1 MPRKFDM
8 NEMKAKLAKYDE
20 RKTETEKAL
29 SKIEASRKEL
39 VAKIANEERKIRT
52 HNLCEVGGLVYKYFG
67 ENLTGEQ
74 FKEILDVLFK
84 MNGVQEFVNAE
95 KDKRALAEIE
105 RIENITLS
113 ELFTNSSL
121 TALKVTLRRL
131 IRQLKFLPTALKFME
146 HF

>member
-1 MPRKFDM
+1 MARRFDM

-39 VAKIANEERKIRT
+39 AARIASEERKIRT
-52 HNLCEVGGLVYKYFG
+52 HNLCECGGLVYKYFG
-67 ENLTGEQ
+67 ENLTSEQ

-105 RIENITLS
+105 RIENITS
-113 ELFTNSSL
+113 EVNEKENTGTEPSGYHGSERFS
-121 TALKVTLRRL
+121 A
-131 IRQLKFLPTALKFME
+131 
-146 HF
+146 